1 MAPQELERVADC
13 SLESEGSAAKAG
25 LAGKTARR
33 ARTARRSL
41 LFIKPQV
48 FAAVVNESGDAV
60 DFDLAFGEVF
70 NSLENSLDFFGFFEL
85 GDGGEVVLSGAKFFK
100 EGFEGGFGGVDIKGS
115 EVGLDE
121 LAVGSFFG
129 EDFVDEF
136 EVEMFLVGFGFAL
149 VK

>member
-1 MAPQELERVADC
+1 M
-13 SLESEGSAAKAG
+13 
-25 LAGKTARR
+25 
-33 ARTARRSL
+33 
-41 LFIKPQV
+41 

-70 NSLENSLDFFGFFEL
+70 KSLENSLDFFGFFEL

-100 EGFEGGFGGVDIKGS
+100 EGFEGGSGGVDIKGS